1 MVINVWNNLTAFLA
15 MSLDNIKELNA
26 DHNHGDME
34 EDDTE
39 IDDGMELQYY
49 IWQKNY
55 LCTKNDK

>member
-1 MVINVWNNLTAFLA
+1 

-34 EDDTE
+34 EDDDE
-39 IDDGMELQYY
+39 NDEGMQLQYY
-49 IWQKNY
+49 NWQNNY